1 MARTGRGM
9 IEALDRLGLLKYVL
23 AALFAG
29 TALALTVGAYFYE
42 EAGHRPPRPV
52 LPPPVLALVA
62 AQAPVDGHVF
72 RAPASR
78 AVRFAAAPEP
88 PAGFSFYDIAADET
102 PASLAAKLARK
113 RFKVG
118 RGRGEACNF
127 AYPLSDPAGGREAVA
142 AFIRDRSRE
151 CCALAGELPGQL
163 VTYAFSRTAAPTAA
177 KAGPIAGAAVFSEV
191 GAGLLTLNLRF
202 SENLDGYQTALST
215 YLTGRFGPPSSL
227 GQTGGEGRPG
237 QAWARE
243 GGLVTMVRN
252 GGALSVTAYYAANI
266 ERHAALAAK
275 LAGRPSPRPSG
286 QAGGRLAMAVVP

>member
-1 MARTGRGM
+1 M
-9 IEALDRLGLLKYVL
+9 IAVLDRLGLLKYVL
-23 AALFAG
+23 AAIFAG
-29 TALALTVGAYFYE
+29 TAVALTAGAYLYE
-42 EAGHRPPRPV
+42 EAAHRPPRPV
-52 LPPPVLALVA
+52 VAPPALALA
-62 AQAPVDGHVF
+62 GGEPSVDGHVF

-78 AVRFAAAPEP
+78 AARFAAAPEP
-88 PAGFSFYDIAADET
+88 PAGFSFYDIAAEET
-102 PASLAAKLARK
+102 PASLAAKLSRK
-113 RFKVG
+113 RFRVG

-163 VTYAFSRTAAPTAA
+163 VTYAFSRAAAPATA
-177 KAGPIAGAAVFSEV
+177 KAGPIAGAAVFSEI

-202 SENLDGYQTALST
+202 SENLDGYQTALAA
-215 YLTGRFGPPSSL
+215 YLTGRFGPPSSMDQ
-227 GQTGGEGRPG
+227 GAG
-237 QAWARE
+237 QAWARQ

-266 ERHAALAAK
+266 ERHAAQAAR

>member
-23 AALFAG
+23 AALFVG
-29 TALALTVGAYFYE
+29 TAVALTVGAYFYE
-42 EAGHRPPRPV
+42 AAGHRPPRPV
-52 LPPPVLALVA
+52 LPPPVPALVA
-62 AQAPVDGHVF
+62 GEPPVDGHVF

-78 AVRFAAAPEP
+78 AVRFAAAPGQ
-88 PAGFSFYDIAADET
+88 PAGFSFYDIAAEET

-151 CCALAGELPGQL
+151 CCALTGELPGQL
-163 VTYAFSRTAAPTAA
+163 VTYAFSRADAPTVA

-202 SENLDGYQTALST
+202 SENLDGYQTALSA

-227 GQTGGEGRPG
+227 GQAAG

-275 LAGRPSPRPSG
+275 LAGRPSSRPSG
-286 QAGGRLAMAVVP
+286 QTGGRLAMAVAP